1 MLKFNFNNY
10 PHKQA
15 RDRVRINPK
24 SLIKSIDST
33 IDREQKVIKKSQKL
47 FGTFFEPVQE
57 FVFNER
63 IGDIV
68 IPPPFTT
75 KINIFFDDSG
85 SMNSTLTP
93 LQVMATKN
101 LKDIILPY
109 YNNDNAAYDN
119 NVTVVRFS
127 EVPAV
132 STFGMSST
140 ENSIVLG
147 GVNMQEMP
155 TDRNVI
161 NIMFQDETNSHPLA
175 SFTGSST
182 QGLKASSVHF
192 LTGGLTLNS
201 KNRAFFFQVDRN
213 DLQGT
218 NYRALMVSLSGALQ
232 NTTFRNQT
240 TFTLDV
246 VDGDSSATYAA
257 LIQSALSQENEQIN

>member
-1 MLKFNFNNY
+1 
-10 PHKQA
+10 
-15 RDRVRINPK
+15 
-24 SLIKSIDST
+24 
-33 IDREQKVIKKSQKL
+33 
-47 FGTFFEPVQE
+47 
-57 FVFNER
+57 
-63 IGDIV
+63 
-68 IPPPFTT
+68 
-75 KINIFFDDSG
+75 
-85 SMNSTLTP
+85 
-93 LQVMATKN
+93 
-101 LKDIILPY
+101 
-109 YNNDNAAYDN
+109 
-119 NVTVVRFS
+119 
-127 EVPAV
+127 
-132 STFGMSST
+132 
-140 ENSIVLG
+140 
-147 GVNMQEMP
+147 MQEMP